1 MAPVISPT
9 TAATKSEH
17 DFEPGEFL
25 ATIAKGRRIV
35 SASNK
40 QGIFAQGG
48 ECDAVFYIQEG
59 KVKLTVASKSER
71 EPIVTLL
78 SAGDFLGE
86 DCLAGQPLR
95 LMSAATVEECL
106 LVRMSLVSF
115 HCLRIDDGPVLAA
128 KYNALLNRER
138 AVAHAHPDWL
148 KPYAKLL
155 LEHAAE
161 HIQHP
166 YPPIRALSPCHSLHS
181 SREL

>member
-9 TAATKSEH
+9 TAATKREH

-35 SASNK
+35 SFSNK

-59 KVKLTVASKSER
+59 KVKLTVASKSGR
-71 EPIVTLL
+71 EATITLL

-95 LMSAATVEECL
+95 LMSATTVEECL
-106 LVRMSLVSF
+106 LVRIE
-115 HCLRIDDGPVLAA
+115 IDAFKQLLHQEQAFSDMFMAYRLARNVR
-128 KYNALLNRER
+128 Y
-138 AVAHAHPDWL
+138 
-148 KPYAKLL
+148 
-155 LEHAAE
+155 
-161 HIQHP
+161 
-166 YPPIRALSPCHSLHS
+166 
-181 SREL
+181 